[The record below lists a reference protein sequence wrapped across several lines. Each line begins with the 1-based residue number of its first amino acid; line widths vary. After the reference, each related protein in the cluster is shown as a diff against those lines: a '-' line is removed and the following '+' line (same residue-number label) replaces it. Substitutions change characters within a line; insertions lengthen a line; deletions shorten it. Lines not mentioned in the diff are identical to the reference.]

1 LYKEFYLELL
11 MTKGLPIFF
20 KLVSVLLLFAN
31 PLTSQS
37 LKKSITQLEAAKTV
51 DELLASEQN
60 FLKLI
65 SEKKKLHEAY
75 YYGAL
80 NNLFLAFADSVHIDD
95 YCARADKFLHQ
106 LDSMAPN
113 NSEAYVLMA
122 MSAGAKIN
130 VDRSIRQ
137 IKYGPLANKHSDRA
151 TSINPENPR
160 AWLIKAKTVMNAP
173 PKLGG
178 GPKFALK
185 YYQKSVE
192 KYKTY
197 KPLSDTE
204 PNWGKEMAQKEYEE
218 CKAKMAK

>member
-1 LYKEFYLELL
+1 MKNAFTQFLL
-11 MTKGLPIFF
+11 FIFF
-20 KLVSVLLLFAN
+20 AWCSVVSA
-31 PLTSQS
+31 QS
-37 LKKSITQLEAAKTV
+37 LKKSISQLESAKTV
-51 DELLASEQN
+51 DDLLAAEQN
-60 FLKLI
+60 FLKFI

-80 NNLFLAFADSVHIDD
+80 NNLYLAFIDSLRTDD
-95 YCARADKFLHQ
+95 YCLRADKFLHQ

-122 MSAGAKIN
+122 MSAAAKIS
-130 VDRSIRQ
+130 VDKERRQ
-137 IKYGPLANKHSDRA
+137 IKFGPLANKHSDRA

-178 GPKFALK
+178 GPKYALK
-185 YYQKSVE
+185 YYQKAVD

-204 PNWGKEMAQKEYEE
+204 PDWGKEMAQKEFEE
-218 CKAKMAK
+218 CKSKCNK

>member
-1 LYKEFYLELL
+1 
-11 MTKGLPIFF
+11 MTKPISIFL
-20 KLVSVLLLFAN
+20 KLAAVLCLFTNSAI
-31 PLTSQS
+31 SQT
-37 LKKSITQLEAAKTV
+37 LKKSIAQLESAKTV

-65 SEKKKLHEAY
+65 SERKKLHQAY

-80 NNLFLAFADSVHIDD
+80 NNLYLAFADTLRTDD
-95 YCARADKFLHQ
+95 YCARADKFLFQ
-106 LDSMAPN
+106 LDSLAPN

-122 MSAGAKIN
+122 MSAAAKIN
-130 VDRSIRQ
+130 VDRERRQ
-137 IKYGPLANKHSDRA
+137 MKYGTLANKHSDRA

-160 AWLIKAKTVMNAP
+160 AWLIKAKTVMNVP

-185 YYQKSVE
+185 YYQKSVD

-204 PNWGKEMAQKEYEE
+204 PNWGKEMAQKEFEE
-218 CKAKMAK
+218 CKSKLSK

>member
-1 LYKEFYLELL
+1 MKAIS
-11 MTKGLPIFF
+11 IFF
-20 KLVSVLLLFAN
+20 KSAALLCLFTGSVF
-31 PLTSQS
+31 SQS
-37 LKKSITQLEAAKTV
+37 LKKSIQQLESAKSV

-65 SEKKKLHEAY
+65 AEKKKLHEAY

-80 NNLFLAFADSVHIDD
+80 TNLYLAFQDTLRIDD

-130 VDRSIRQ
+130 VDRTTRQ
-137 IKYGPLANKHSDRA
+137 IKFGPLANKHSDRA

-160 AWLIKAKTVMNAP
+160 AWLIKAKTVMNSP

-185 YYQKSVE
+185 YYQKSVD

-197 KPLSDTE
+197 KPLTDTE
-204 PNWGKEMAQKEYEE
+204 PDWGKEMAQKEYEE
-218 CKAKMAK
+218 CKAKLAK

>member
-1 LYKEFYLELL
+1 
-11 MTKGLPIFF
+11 MTKAISISL
-20 KLVSVLLLFAN
+20 KLITVLYLFTNSVY
-31 PLTSQS
+31 SQS
-37 LKKSITQLEAAKTV
+37 LKKSISQLESAKTV

-80 NNLFLAFADSVHIDD
+80 NNLYLAFQDSLRIDD

-122 MSAGAKIN
+122 MSAGAKISA
-130 VDRSIRQ
+130 DKERRQ
-137 IKYGPLANKHSDRA
+137 IKFGPLANKHSDRA

-185 YYQKSVE
+185 YYQKAVD

-204 PNWGKEMAQKEYEE
+204 PNWGKEMAQKEFED
-218 CKAKMAK
+218 CKSKVGK

>member
-1 LYKEFYLELL
+1 MKQPLKTAL
-11 MTKGLPIFF
+11 K
-20 KLVSVLLLFAN
+20 LFAI
-31 PLTSQS
+31 LSLITGSVFSQS
-37 LKKSITQLEAAKTV
+37 MRKSIQQLESAKSV
-51 DELLASEQN
+51 DEYLAAEQN
-60 FLKLI
+60 FNKFI
-65 SEKKKLHEAY
+65 ADGKKLHEAY

-80 NNLFLAFADSVHIDD
+80 TNLYLAFTDTLRTDD

-122 MSAGAKIN
+122 MSSGAKIT
-130 VDRSIRQ
+130 VDRAGRQ
-137 IKYGPLANKHSDRA
+137 IKFGPLANKQSDRA

-173 PKLGG
+173 AKLGG

-185 YYQKSVE
+185 YYQKSVD

-197 KPLSDTE
+197 KPLTDTE
-204 PNWGKEMAQKEYEE
+204 PNWGAEMAKKELAE
-218 CKAKMAK
+218 CKEKLGK

>member
-1 LYKEFYLELL
+1 MKKTF
-11 MTKGLPIFF
+11 T
-20 KLVSVLLLFAN
+20 LLLFFIVVVFCAEISAQ
-31 PLTSQS
+31 T
-37 LKKSITQLEAAKTV
+37 LKKSISQLESAKTV

-80 NNLFLAFADSVHIDD
+80 NNLFLAFQDTARIDD

-106 LDSMAPN
+106 LDSLAPN

-130 VDRSIRQ
+130 VDKSGRQ
-137 IKYGPLANKHSDRA
+137 LKFGTLANKHSDRA

-160 AWLIKAKTVMNAP
+160 AWLIKAKTVMNVPA
-173 PKLGG
+173 KLGG
-178 GPKFALK
+178 GPKFAMK
-185 YYQKSVE
+185 YYQKAVD
-192 KYKTY
+192 KYKTF

-218 CKAKMAK
+218 CKTKLAKQVN

>member
-1 LYKEFYLELL
+1 
-11 MTKGLPIFF
+11 MTKAISISI
-20 KLVSVLLLFAN
+20 KLVAVLLVFSH
-31 PLTSQS
+31 PVFSQS
-37 LKKSITQLEAAKTV
+37 LKKSIQQLESAKTV

-80 NNLFLAFADSVHIDD
+80 NNLYLAFQDTLRTDD

-122 MSAGAKIN
+122 MSAGAKIS
-130 VDRSIRQ
+130 VDKERRQ
-137 IKYGPLANKHSDRA
+137 IKFGPLANKHSDRA

-197 KPLSDTE
+197 KPLSDVE
-204 PNWGKEMAQKEYEE
+204 PDWGKEMAQKEFEE
-218 CKAKMAK
+218 CKEKLKTK

>member
-1 LYKEFYLELL
+1 MKAISF
-11 MTKGLPIFF
+11 FF
-20 KLVSVLLLFAN
+20 KSAVLLCLF
-31 PLTSQS
+31 TGSVFSQN
-37 LKKSITQLEAAKTV
+37 LKKSISQLEAAKTV

-80 NNLFLAFADSVHIDD
+80 NNLYLAFTDSLRIDD

-122 MSAGAKIN
+122 MSSGAKIN
-130 VDRSIRQ
+130 VDRATRQ
-137 IKYGPLANKHSDRA
+137 IKFGPLANKQSDRA

-160 AWLIKAKTVMNAP
+160 AWLIKAKTVMNVP

-197 KPLSDTE
+197 KPLTDTE
-204 PNWGKEMAQKEYEE
+204 PDWGKEMAQKELEE
-218 CKAKMAK
+218 CKAKLAK

>member
-1 LYKEFYLELL
+1 MKAISISL
-11 MTKGLPIFF
+11 
-20 KLVSVLLLFAN
+20 KLVALLSFFTGSVF
-31 PLTSQS
+31 SQS
-37 LKKSITQLEAAKTV
+37 LKKSISQLESAKTV

-80 NNLFLAFADSVHIDD
+80 TNLYLAFQDTLRIDD
-95 YCARADKFLHQ
+95 YCGRADKFLHQ

-130 VDRSIRQ
+130 VDRSARQ
-137 IKYGPLANKHSDRA
+137 IKFGPLANKQSDRA

-160 AWLIKAKTVMNAP
+160 AWLIKAKTVMNSP

-185 YYQKSVE
+185 Y
-192 KYKTY
+192 
-197 KPLSDTE
+197 
-204 PNWGKEMAQKEYEE
+204 
-218 CKAKMAK
+218 

>member
-1 LYKEFYLELL
+1 MQNTF
-11 MTKGLPIFF
+11 TRF
-20 KLVSVLLLFAN
+20 LLLIFLAGATA
-31 PLTSQS
+31 LSAQS
-37 LKKSITQLEAAKTV
+37 LKKSISQLESAKSI
-51 DELLASEQN
+51 DELLAAEQN

-65 SEKKKLHEAY
+65 SEKKKLHEAF

-80 NNLFLAFADSVHIDD
+80 NNLYLAFTDSLHADD
-95 YCARADKFLHQ
+95 YCARADKFLFQ
-106 LDSMAPN
+106 LDSLAPN

-122 MSAGAKIN
+122 MSAGAKIS
-130 VDRSIRQ
+130 VDSRRQ
-137 IKYGPLANKHSDRA
+137 IKLGPLANKHCDRA

-185 YYQKSVE
+185 YYQKAVD

-197 KPLSDTE
+197 KPLTDTE
-204 PNWGKEMAQKEYEE
+204 PDWGKEMAQKEYEE
-218 CKAKMAK
+218 CKSKVGK

>member
-1 LYKEFYLELL
+1 MKKVISICL
-11 MTKGLPIFF
+11 
-20 KLVSVLLLFAN
+20 KLVAVLLLFAN
-31 PLTSQS
+31 SVFSQS
-37 LKKSITQLEAAKTV
+37 LKKSISQLESAKTV

-60 FLKLI
+60 FLKFI
-65 SEKKKLHEAY
+65 DEKKKLHEAY
-75 YYGAL
+75 YYAAL
-80 NNLFLAFADSVHIDD
+80 NNLFIAFHDTLRIDD

-122 MSAGAKIN
+122 MSAGAKIT
-130 VDRSIRQ
+130 VDRTTRQ
-137 IKYGPLANKHSDRA
+137 LKYGTLANKQSDRA

-185 YYQKSVE
+185 YYQKSVD

-197 KPLSDTE
+197 KPLTDVE
-204 PNWGKEMAQKEYEE
+204 PDWGKEMAQKEFEE
-218 CKAKMAK
+218 CKAKLGK

>member
-1 LYKEFYLELL
+1 
-11 MTKGLPIFF
+11 MTKGLPIFL
-20 KLVSVLLLFAN
+20 KLVVVCCVFTTPLF
-31 PLTSQS
+31 SQN
-37 LKKSITQLEAAKTV
+37 LKKSITQLESAKTV

-80 NNLFLAFADSVHIDD
+80 NNLWLAFADTLRADD
-95 YCARADKFLHQ
+95 YCARADKFLHH
-106 LDSMAPN
+106 LDSLAPN

-122 MSAGAKIN
+122 MSAGARLI
-130 VDRSIRQ
+130 VDKAGRQ
-137 IKYGPLANKHSDRA
+137 IKYGTLANKHSDRA

-178 GPKFALK
+178 GPKFAMK
-185 YYQKSVE
+185 YYQKAVD
-192 KYKTY
+192 KYKTF
-197 KPLSDTE
+197 KPLTDTE
-204 PNWGKEMAQKEYEE
+204 PDWGKEMAQKEYNE
-218 CKAKMAK
+218 CKEKLSSK

>member
-1 LYKEFYLELL
+1 MKKTF
-11 MTKGLPIFF
+11 TRF
-20 KLVSVLLLFAN
+20 LLLTFFVWCSTLSAQ
-31 PLTSQS
+31 T
-37 LKKSITQLEAAKTV
+37 LKKSISQLESAKTI

-60 FLKLI
+60 FLKFI
-65 SEKKKLHEAY
+65 NEKKKLHEAY

-80 NNLFLAFADSVHIDD
+80 NNLYLAFTDSLRADD
-95 YCARADKFLHQ
+95 YCARADKFLFQ
-106 LDSMAPN
+106 LDSLAPN

-122 MSAGAKIN
+122 MSAGAKI
-130 VDRSIRQ
+130 SIDSRRQ
-137 IKYGPLANKHSDRA
+137 IKLGPLANKHCDRA

-185 YYQKSVE
+185 YYQKAVD

-197 KPLSDTE
+197 KPLTDTE
-204 PNWGKEMAQKEYEE
+204 PNWGKEMAQKEFEE
-218 CKAKMAK
+218 CKNKLK

>member
-1 LYKEFYLELL
+1 MQNTFTRFILF
-11 MTKGLPIFF
+11 IF
-20 KLVSVLLLFAN
+20 LIGGTIVTA
-31 PLTSQS
+31 QS
-37 LKKSITQLEAAKTV
+37 LKKSISQLESAKTV

-80 NNLFLAFADSVHIDD
+80 NNLFLAFHDTLRIDD
-95 YCARADKFLHQ
+95 YCARADRFLFQ
-106 LDSMAPN
+106 LDSLAPN

-122 MSAGAKIN
+122 MSAGAKISA
-130 VDRSIRQ
+130 DKERRQ
-137 IKYGPLANKHSDRA
+137 IKLGPVANKHCDRA
-151 TSINPENPR
+151 TALNPENPR
-160 AWLIKAKTVMNAP
+160 AWLIKAKTVMNSP

-185 YYQKSVE
+185 YYQKAVD

-197 KPLSDTE
+197 KPLTDTE
-204 PNWGKEMAQKEYEE
+204 PDWGKEMAQKEYEE
-218 CKAKMAK
+218 CKNKVGK

>member
-1 LYKEFYLELL
+1 MK
-11 MTKGLPIFF
+11 KPISIFL
-20 KLVSVLLLFAN
+20 KLVVILCLFTGSVV
-31 PLTSQS
+31 SQT
-37 LKKSITQLEAAKTV
+37 LKKSISQLESAKTI

-60 FLKLI
+60 FLKMI

-80 NNLFLAFADSVHIDD
+80 NNLYLAFIDSLRIDD
-95 YCARADKFLHQ
+95 YCARADKFLFQ
-106 LDSMAPN
+106 LDSLAPN

-122 MSAGAKIN
+122 MSAAAKIN
-130 VDRSIRQ
+130 VDRSARQ
-137 IKYGPLANKHSDRA
+137 LKYGTLANKHCDRA

-160 AWLIKAKTVMNAP
+160 AWLVKAKTVMNVP

-185 YYQKSVE
+185 YYQKSVD
-192 KYKTY
+192 KYKTF

-204 PNWGKEMAQKEYEE
+204 PNWGKEMAQKEFDE
-218 CKAKMAK
+218 CKSKLGK

>member
-1 LYKEFYLELL
+1 
-11 MTKGLPIFF
+11 MTKVIPILLKTVVVFCFFTLP
-20 KLVSVLLLFAN
+20 LF
-31 PLTSQS
+31 SQS
-37 LKKSITQLEAAKTV
+37 LKKSISQLESAKTV

-80 NNLFLAFADSVHIDD
+80 NNLYLAFQDTLRIDD

-122 MSAGAKIN
+122 MSAGAKII
-130 VDRSIRQ
+130 VDKSGRQ
-137 IKYGPLANKHSDRA
+137 LKYGTLANKHSDRA

-173 PKLGG
+173 PKVGG

-185 YYQKSVE
+185 YYQKAID

-197 KPLSDTE
+197 KPLTDTE
-204 PNWGKEMAQKEYEE
+204 PDWGKEMAQKEYNE
-218 CKAKMAK
+218 CKEKLGVK

>member
-1 LYKEFYLELL
+1 MQNTFTRFILF
-11 MTKGLPIFF
+11 IF
-20 KLVSVLLLFAN
+20 LIGGTIVTA
-31 PLTSQS
+31 QS
-37 LKKSITQLEAAKTV
+37 LKKSISQLESAKTV

-80 NNLFLAFADSVHIDD
+80 NNLFLAFHDTLRIDD
-95 YCARADKFLHQ
+95 YCARADRFLFQ
-106 LDSMAPN
+106 LDSLAPN

-130 VDRSIRQ
+130 ADKERRQ
-137 IKYGPLANKHSDRA
+137 IKLGPIANKHCDRA
-151 TSINPENPR
+151 TSLNPENPR
-160 AWLIKAKTVMNAP
+160 AWLIKAKTVMNSP

-185 YYQKSVE
+185 YYQKAVD

-197 KPLSDTE
+197 KPLTDTE
-204 PNWGKEMAQKEYEE
+204 PDWGKEMAQKEYEE
-218 CKAKMAK
+218 CKNKVGK

>member
-1 LYKEFYLELL
+1 
-11 MTKGLPIFF
+11 MTKVIPILLKTVVVFCFFTLP
-20 KLVSVLLLFAN
+20 LF
-31 PLTSQS
+31 SQS
-37 LKKSITQLEAAKTV
+37 LKKSISQLESAKTV

-80 NNLFLAFADSVHIDD
+80 NNLYLAFQDTLRIDD

-122 MSAGAKIN
+122 MSAGAKII
-130 VDRSIRQ
+130 VDKSGRQ
-137 IKYGPLANKHSDRA
+137 LKYGTLANKHSDRA

-173 PKLGG
+173 PKVGG
-178 GPKFALK
+178 GPKFAMK
-185 YYQKSVE
+185 YYQKAVD

-197 KPLSDTE
+197 KPLTDTE
-204 PNWGKEMAQKEYEE
+204 PDWGKEMAQREYNE
-218 CKAKMAK
+218 CKEKLGAK

>member
-1 LYKEFYLELL
+1 MKKLIS
-11 MTKGLPIFF
+11 IFL
-20 KLVSVLLLFAN
+20 KLVTVLCLFTGVAV
-31 PLTSQS
+31 SQT
-37 LKKSITQLEAAKTV
+37 LKKSIQQLESAKTA
-51 DELLASEQN
+51 DEFLAAEQN
-60 FLKLI
+60 FIKFI
-65 SEKKKLHEAY
+65 ADGKKLHEAY

-80 NNLFLAFADSVHIDD
+80 TNLYLAFTDTFRTDD

-122 MSAGAKIN
+122 MSSAAKIT
-130 VDRSIRQ
+130 VDKAGRR
-137 IKYGPLANKHSDRA
+137 IKFGSLANKQSDRA
-151 TSINPENPR
+151 TSLNPENPR

-185 YYQKSVE
+185 FYQKALD
-192 KYKTY
+192 KFKTY

-204 PNWGKEMAQKEYEE
+204 PNWGKETAQKEFEE
-218 CKAKMAK
+218 CKSQLNK

>member
-1 LYKEFYLELL
+1 MKKTF
-11 MTKGLPIFF
+11 THF
-20 KLVSVLLLFAN
+20 LLFIFLACG
-31 PLTSQS
+31 TTITAQS
-37 LKKSITQLEAAKTV
+37 LKKSISQLESAKTI

-80 NNLFLAFADSVHIDD
+80 NNLFLAFQDTLRIDD

-106 LDSMAPN
+106 LDSLAPN

-122 MSAGAKIN
+122 MSAGARIN
-130 VDRSIRQ
+130 VDKAGRQ
-137 IKYGPLANKHSDRA
+137 LKYGTLANKHSDRA

-160 AWLIKAKTVMNAP
+160 AWLIKAKTVMNVP

-185 YYQKSVE
+185 YYQKSVD

-204 PNWGKEMAQKEYEE
+204 PNWGKEMAQKEFEE
-218 CKAKMAK
+218 CKSKLAK